1 MGLALLSSILYIFS
15 FPVTCHDWSL
25 WPLAF
30 VSLVPLILSLEKAAT
45 VPGQFF
51 RGAAWGAVTAAGLG
65 YWLFYAMVWEYQ
77 ARVWTALLVML
88 LGVVAPLAVIYGLFG
103 IFFSLIRERRMA
115 ACLLLFPSLWVLAEY
130 IREAVPLLV
139 PWGLLGYA
147 VGPWNAYIQMAD
159 LTGVYGLSFMAALC
173 NGCVALIW
181 GNLRP
186 ADVRDAFR
194 GGFRG
199 MGAPGAAGGHRIAIG
214 VLAAVILLPPIYG
227 TVRRHT
233 LGARTA
239 GEISAQGGIPVTVVQ
254 PNFTQEDR
262 WKSAGLIDRIN
273 VCIGLAGR
281 CATETGGISGKESEA
296 AVERR
301 NLVVWPETVLNSPAL
316 IDRRLFAYLR
326 ERMPRAGLLVAGG
339 VRRGAMKYGVH
350 NSAYLI
356 SGSGAMAFYDK
367 NILLPYAERAP
378 LGATLGE
385 YYNAPT
391 EFLPG
396 GTHPAVAGDIVTA
409 GLSICFEALYP
420 SHARRA
426 VGGGAGILIN
436 ISNDGWFGKTSEP
449 LLHLRQAAFRAVE
462 NRRFMI
468 RASNNGFSAVISP
481 SGEIIRQTGLFAPG
495 CLAAEIVPLAERT
508 WYSILGDWVVY
519 LSAGGV
525 ALLLGLI
532 IIRK

>member
-15 FPVTCHDWSL
+15 FPVTCHEWSS
-25 WPLAF
+25 WPLVF
-30 VSLVPLILSLEKAAT
+30 VSLVPMVLSLERAAT

-103 IFFSLIRERRMA
+103 VFFSLIRERRMV

-147 VGPWNAYIQMAD
+147 AGPWNAYIQMAD
-159 LTGVYGLSFMAALC
+159 VTGVYGLSFMAALC
-173 NGCVALIW
+173 NGCVAFIC
-181 GNLRP
+181 GSLRP
-186 ADVRDAFR
+186 AEVMNAFR
-194 GGFRG
+194 GGLGGVRG
-199 MGAPGAAGGHRIAIG
+199 IRIPGAYRVVIC
-214 VLAAVILLPPIYG
+214 VLAAAIILPPLYG
-227 TVRRHT
+227 AVRRHS
-233 LGARTA
+233 LAARVA
-239 GEISAQGGIPVTVVQ
+239 GEMNTGRGIHVTAVQ

-262 WKSAGLIDRIN
+262 WRSAGLIDRIN

-281 CATETGGISGKESEA
+281 CATETAGISGQESNA
-296 AVERR
+296 AGERR
-301 NLVVWPETVLNSPAL
+301 VLVVWPETVLNSPAL

-326 ERMPRAGLLVAGG
+326 ERLPRAGLLVAGG
-339 VRRGAMKYGVH
+339 VRRGATQRGVY

-356 SGSGAMAFYDK
+356 SGSGATAFYDK

-378 LGATLGE
+378 FGATLGE

-396 GTHPAVAGDIVTA
+396 GTAPAVAGDIVTA

-426 VGGGAGILIN
+426 VGGGAGVLIN

-449 LLHLRQAAFRAVE
+449 RLHLRQAAFRAVE

-481 SGEIIRQTGLFAPG
+481 SGEIIRQTGLFVPG
-495 CLAAEIVPLAERT
+495 CLAAEIVSLAERT

-525 ALLLGLI
+525 ALLLGLVI
-532 IIRK
+532 MRK

>member
-15 FPVTCHDWSL
+15 FPVTSHDWSL

-30 VSLVPLILSLEKAAT
+30 VSLVPLVLSLERAET

-77 ARVWTALLVML
+77 ARVWIALLVML

-103 IFFSLIRERRMA
+103 IFFSLIRDRRMA
-115 ACLLLFPSLWVLAEY
+115 ACLILFPSLWVLAEY

-147 VGPWNAYIQMAD
+147 AGPWNAYIQMAD
-159 LTGVYGLSFMAALC
+159 ITGVYGLSFMAALC
-173 NGCVALIW
+173 NGCVAFIY
-181 GNLRP
+181 GGLRP
-186 ADVRDAFR
+186 GDGRDPFR
-194 GGFRG
+194 GVLRG
-199 MGAPGAAGGHRIAIG
+199 MVAAGAHRIALA
-214 VLAAVILLPPIYG
+214 VLAAAILLPPLYG
-227 TVRRHT
+227 AARRHS

-239 GEISAQGGIPVTVVQ
+239 GEISAGRGIPVTVVQ

-262 WKSAGLIDRIN
+262 WRSGGLVDRIN
-273 VCIGLAGR
+273 ICIGLAGR
-281 CATETGGISGKESEA
+281 CATETGGISGQESGA
-296 AVERR
+296 AGERR
-301 NLVVWPETVLNSPAL
+301 VLVVWPETVLNSPAL
-316 IDRRLFAYLR
+316 IDRRLFNYLR
-326 ERMPRAGLLVAGG
+326 ERLPRAGLLVAGG

-356 SGSGAMAFYDK
+356 SGSGATAFYDK

-378 LGATLGE
+378 FGATLGE

-396 GTHPAVAGDIVTA
+396 ETPPAVAGHIVTA

-420 SHARRA
+420 SHSRRA
-426 VGGGAGILIN
+426 VGGGAGVLIN
-436 ISNDGWFGKTSEP
+436 ISNDGWFGKTSEL

-481 SGEIIRQTGLFAPG
+481 SGEIIRQTGLFVPG

-525 ALLLGLI
+525 ALFLGLI